1 MASKIQVSCPNCNAV
16 LEAQEEW
23 IGMESTCP
31 NCNQTFKIADTAA
44 SGQSP
49 RKDRQEEYRKRL
61 EDKHAERL
69 EEKKRQLEWKEKRRK
84 IERFFRGVVSPKK
97 KRIFGFLV
105 MGLGILGMLIGF
117 ISLFIPIL
125 YFGFII
131 LLLFLGI
138 FSIMIGGFLVWQ
150 SNRVDID
157 ETEFDLY
164 AEEDMA
170 YIESL
175 NVLKQ
180 YGKDVSELVA
190 EPYTMIA
197 PDFEGGGLVEFA
209 WRLGDDG
216 RIRYSVIEITK
227 AFLFEHQLIVFTASW
242 DFIKGIL
249 MNEKTYAYFYKDI
262 VAINTSSEYD
272 KTSNA
277 WFIQLVG
284 MIPWVGEYIAA
295 FMKERTTVYKTSES
309 FELISSSGISIELGV
324 GFDDWVLAHGGQVQD
339 KTDAEVMVRAIR
351 KMVEE
356 KKNS

>member
-1 MASKIQVSCPNCNAV
+1 
-16 LEAQEEW
+16 
-23 IGMESTCP
+23 
-31 NCNQTFKIADTAA
+31 
-44 SGQSP
+44 
-49 RKDRQEEYRKRL
+49 
-61 EDKHAERL
+61 
-69 EEKKRQLEWKEKRRK
+69 
-84 IERFFRGVVSPKK
+84 
-97 KRIFGFLV
+97 
-105 MGLGILGMLIGF
+105 
-117 ISLFIPIL
+117 
-125 YFGFII
+125 
-131 LLLFLGI
+131 
-138 FSIMIGGFLVWQ
+138 
-150 SNRVDID
+150 
-157 ETEFDLY
+157 
-164 AEEDMA
+164 
-170 YIESL
+170 
-175 NVLKQ
+175 
-180 YGKDVSELVA
+180 
-190 EPYTMIA
+190 MIA

-284 MIPWVGEYIAA
+284 MIPGVGEYIAA

-309 FELISSSGISIELGV
+309 FELISSPGISIELGV

>member
-61 EDKHAERL
+61 EDRRAEL
-69 EEKKRQLEWKEKRRK
+69 LEKKKNQLEWKEKRRK
-84 IERFFRGVVSPKK
+84 IERFFNSTMSPTKM
-97 KRIFGFLV
+97 RV
-105 MGLGILGMLIGF
+105 TGIVLIIVG
-117 ISLFIPIL
+117 IP
-125 YFGFII
+125 
-131 LLLFLGI
+131 LLLFGVGI
-138 FSIMIGGFLVWQ
+138 LVIIIGAFMLWL
-150 SNRVDID
+150 SSRPTID

-272 KTSNA
+272 KTSHA